1 MNALEVKN
9 LRKQYGKFELKNVRF
24 SLEAGQIMGF
34 IGPNGAGKSTT
45 IKAIL
50 NQIHKDSGEIL
61 LWGKD
66 NVRHEIEL
74 KNRIGVVLDEG
85 YFYGHLSLKRMKDLI
100 APFYSTW
107 DEREYRRY
115 IADFRLDEGKKI
127 SELSKGMRMKYAIAL
142 ALSHRADLLIMDEPT
157 SGLDPMVREELL
169 ELLRRMIQDENK
181 SVFFSTHIT
190 SDLDK
195 IADQIALINDGRLL
209 FSQPKDDLLD
219 RHAVVKGPL
228 SALTGG
234 AEALFVGFRKSD
246 YGFEALTNDRAAAR
260 KLLGEQAVL
269 ERATVE
275 DLMLYYVRRDNEH
288 ALAHE
293 KRTDR

>member
-1 MNALEVKN
+1 VTALEVKN
-9 LRKQYGKFELKNVRF
+9 LRKQYGKFELKDVSF
-24 SLEAGQIMGF
+24 KLESGLIMGF
-34 IGPNGAGKSTT
+34 VGPNGAGKSTT

-50 NQIHKDSGEIL
+50 NQIHKDGGEIL

-85 YFYGHLSLKRMKDLI
+85 YFYGHLSLNRMKDLI
-100 APFYSTW
+100 APFYKTW
-107 DEREYRRY
+107 DEKEYQRY
-115 IADFRLDEGKKI
+115 ISDFRLDEGKKI

-142 ALSHRADLLIMDEPT
+142 ALSHKADLLIMDEPT

-195 IADQIALINDGRLL
+195 AADRIALISDGKLL
-209 FSQPKDDLLD
+209 FNETKDDLME
-219 RHAVVKGPL
+219 RHALVKGPL
-228 SALTGG
+228 PLLRDG
-234 AEALFVGFRKSD
+234 AEALFVGVRENG
-246 YGFEALTNDRAAAR
+246 YGFEALTSDVVAAR
-260 KLLGEQAVL
+260 RRFGDQAVF

-275 DLMLYYVRRDNEH
+275 DLMLYYVRRDKD
-288 ALAHE
+288 ALAH
-293 KRTDR
+293 